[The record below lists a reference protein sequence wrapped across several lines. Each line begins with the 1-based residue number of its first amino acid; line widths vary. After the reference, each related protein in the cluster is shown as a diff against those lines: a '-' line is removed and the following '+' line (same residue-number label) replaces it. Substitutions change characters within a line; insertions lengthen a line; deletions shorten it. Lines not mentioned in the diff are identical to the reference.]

1 MTISHEGGPALAS
14 TQLASATRRYLSI
27 GQLAK
32 EYGLT
37 LRALRFYEDRGLL
50 TPKREGN
57 TRLYTTRDRERLG
70 VIVKAK
76 ALGFTLSEIKETL
89 AAEDLQSEPSRLS
102 LSASQIADQIAH
114 LEQQKADV
122 EAALSELHVLWTG
135 LQTEQA
141 A

>member
-89 AAEDLQSEPSRLS
+89 AAEDLQSEPSRLA
-102 LSASQIADQIAH
+102 LSSSQIDQQIAH
-114 LEQQKADV
+114 LEQHKAEIVAALTELRSLRLKLLDT
-122 EAALSELHVLWTG
+122 EAA
-135 LQTEQA
+135 
-141 A
+141 